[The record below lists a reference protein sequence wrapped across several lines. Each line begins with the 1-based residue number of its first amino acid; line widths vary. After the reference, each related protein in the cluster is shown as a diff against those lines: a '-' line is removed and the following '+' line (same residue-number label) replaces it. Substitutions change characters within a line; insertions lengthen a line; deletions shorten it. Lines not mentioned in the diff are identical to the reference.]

1 MLPFELLRDNKVLYA
16 SLNPFTSSLG
26 LEHCIANTIP
36 FRLSCMVRSSG
47 VLYVNKVDVNIRL
60 NISKLLKNLNTLESR
75 IDVATGIN
83 DKCSPLSKK
92 IHVFFSILCV
102 NLGIVVII

>member
-1 MLPFELLRDNKVLYA
+1 MLPFELLRDNKVLNA

-47 VLYVNKVDVNIRL
+47 VLCVNKVDVNIRL
-60 NISKLLKNLNTLESR
+60 NISKLFKNLNTLESR

-83 DKCSPLSKK
+83 NKCSPLSKK
-92 IHVFFSILCV
+92 NSCIFFLFF
-102 NLGIVVII
+102 G